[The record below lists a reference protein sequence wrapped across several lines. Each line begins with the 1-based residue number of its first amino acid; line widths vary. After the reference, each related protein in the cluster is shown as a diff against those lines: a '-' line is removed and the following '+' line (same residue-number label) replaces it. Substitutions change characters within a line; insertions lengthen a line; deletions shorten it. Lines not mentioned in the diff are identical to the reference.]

1 MSEDPRIT
9 AAVHVDK
16 VTKRFKGQQHPALR
30 ELSFRVDPGAAVA
43 LLGANGSGKTTLLR
57 ILATILTPDSGSAS
71 VAGFDAAGEAP
82 ALREQV
88 GALLGSRGGL
98 YDRLTV
104 RENLTYFARL
114 SGLSKHEL
122 GPRVEALAT
131 RFEVSSVLEARTE
144 TLSTGM
150 RQRVSVLRALVHRPR
165 VLLLDEPSTGLDLAA
180 AGELQ
185 KTLRAI
191 RDGGTTMLIATHDLH
206 LAGETCNRLLLLH
219 DGSLLRES
227 EIVAG
232 VSSEELRR
240 SLLEEIAL

>member
-1 MSEDPRIT
+1 MREELPIT
-9 AAVHVDK
+9 PAVLVSS
-16 VTKRFKGQQHPALR
+16 VTKRFKGQQRPALR
-30 ELSFRVDPGAAVA
+30 ELSFRILPGAAVA
-43 LLGANGSGKTTLLR
+43 LVGANGSGKTTLLR

-71 VAGFDAAGEAP
+71 VAGCD
-82 ALREQV
+82 ALREPQRLRENL

-114 SGLSKHEL
+114 SGLHREEIAS
-122 GPRVEALAT
+122 RVEKLASS
-131 RFEVSSVLEARTE
+131 FEVRSILDAWTE

-150 RQRVSVLRALVHRPR
+150 RQRVAVLRALVHRPR

-185 KTLRAI
+185 DTLRAI

-206 LAGETCNRLLLLH
+206 LVKESCNRLLLLRE
-219 DGSLLRES
+219 GTLLRGE
-227 EIVAG
+227 EIDGA

-240 SLLEEIAL
+240 SLLGEIGS

>member
-1 MSEDPRIT
+1 MREGQSIT
-9 AAVHVDK
+9 PAILVDR
-16 VTKRFKGQQHPALR
+16 VTKRFKGQQRPALR
-30 ELSFRVDPGAAVA
+30 ELSFRVEPGAAVA

-57 ILATILTPDSGSAS
+57 ILATILTSDSGFAS
-71 VAGFDAAGEAP
+71 VAGCDAAREAVS
-82 ALREQV
+82 LRENL

-114 SGLSKHEL
+114 SGLSRHEL
-122 GPRVEALAT
+122 TTRVETLAT

-150 RQRVSVLRALVHRPR
+150 RQRVAVLRALVHRPR

-185 KTLRAI
+185 ETLRAI
-191 RDGGTTMLIATHDLH
+191 RRGGTTMLIATHDLH
-206 LAGETCNRLLLLH
+206 LATETCNRLLLLRE
-219 DGSLLRES
+219 GTLLREE
-227 EIVAG
+227 EIVPG
-232 VSSEELRR
+232 VTSEELRR
-240 SLLEEIAL
+240 SLLAEIAS